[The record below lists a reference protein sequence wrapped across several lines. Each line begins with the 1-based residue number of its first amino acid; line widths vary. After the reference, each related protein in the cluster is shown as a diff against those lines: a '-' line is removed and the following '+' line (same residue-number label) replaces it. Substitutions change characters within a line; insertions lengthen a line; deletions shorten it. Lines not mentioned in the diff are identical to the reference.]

1 MQNVEIY
8 LPYCSNQGTAI
19 KILQSLREK
28 NVVLG
33 STLIVRVQSSRLLCA
48 PSATDADPLFF
59 SNP

>member
-28 NVVLG
+28 NAALG
-33 STLIVRVQSSRLLCA
+33 STLVVRPLSLRGSPC
-48 PSATDADPLFF
+48 SADRTVL
-59 SNP
+59 S